1 MALLSIQ
8 ERSGGS
14 ESSNAVVRFDN
25 GPLYPITISNPF
37 LDEEEQELEWY
48 FEEHLEFPFTNK
60 VRAQNAAR
68 SITTYAENLFKQV
81 FGDNDIYA
89 EYRALLKGGLSGLQI
104 EIEGSPTFHA
114 LHWEAIKDPKFEQP
128 LSLQAVM
135 IRKNLHP
142 QALPASVHPS
152 PTINLLIVTAR
163 PSVERDVGYRT
174 ISRPLVESLRNAN
187 LPVQIDIL
195 RPGTYKALENHLRVT
210 TEQHGEGYYH
220 VIHFDVHGAVL
231 TYEQY
236 ESIQPQAVGN
246 AHLYKQYGRDPIQ
259 PYEGVKAFLSFEP
272 DADAEDT
279 KQKTDLVE
287 ATQLA
292 ALLVKHHVPITILN
306 ACQSGKQ
313 VGERETSLG
322 SRLVQAG
329 VQFVLA
335 MGYSITVSAAELL
348 MTTLYQRLFAGDELT
363 VAIRHART
371 ELANDKERLAYFD
384 QKIELED
391 WLLPVVYQ
399 NRPVTL
405 QPREFT
411 PDERSVWFERKA
423 EEKRYTPPDPT
434 YGFVGR
440 DLDILRIEKLVLTR
454 RNILLV
460 RGMGGAGK
468 TTLLRHLAAWWH
480 TTGFVQRVFSFG
492 YDEKAWTLQQ
502 IVVEI
507 AQTLY
512 GPRYYTDFQPLSPS
526 AQQAMLAGRLRSE
539 NHLLLLDN
547 LESITGAHLAIQHTL
562 PQSEPKALHS
572 FLADLAKGR
581 TLVLLGS
588 RGSEDW
594 LAKGTFD
601 NNIYD
606 LPGLD
611 KQAAST
617 LVDRILL
624 KNNTEKYRQHP
635 DLKQVLK
642 LLNGFPLALEVVLAN
657 LAHQTPSEV
666 LAALHK
672 GDVKLDIDDSKLE
685 DKSIF
690 EQKTESILRCIDY
703 SHSNLSPEAQSL
715 LLCLAPFQSVIFL
728 GALLDLYTSFLKQQS
743 TLAALPF
750 ERWTEVIGVAE
761 NWGLLRR
768 DPNIPE
774 FVHLQPTLPYFLRS
788 RLSTLQQTEVRR
800 AIETAYCEHY
810 AQYGGMLHNLLQSKD
825 PQERNKGQAL
835 VRLEYENLTTAV
847 KLALAAQTWI
857 IEPYIALDGYLDI
870 IHDPQ
875 RGLELGQMVLE
886 RLQDYPA
893 EQRTDFWKF
902 EVSVVI
908 DNMARHKL
916 QLQDYEA
923 AEALYHRAHS
933 IYVEEMNGDIGD
945 VKKMIADN
953 YHQLGILAE
962 LQRQWIQA
970 EEYFRK
976 SLQIRIERND
986 PHAQAD
992 SYYQLG
998 VLAQRQHHWLQSA
1011 EYYRKALQMYEESG
1025 DRYAEAD
1032 THYQL
1037 STIADQEHQWDQ
1049 VEEHCKQ
1056 ALQIYGEF
1064 NDHYSQAKA
1073 FQELGDAAREQH
1085 HLTEA
1090 KEYFQQ
1096 ALHLKV
1102 HLNDRYG
1109 QAITY
1114 HHLGIVAQ
1122 QQGEWLQAEQY
1133 YQQALDIDRE
1143 FNDLDG
1149 QADAYHQ
1156 LARLAQE
1163 QSHWNE
1169 AEQYYQ
1175 QALRVYVDLKDRY
1188 KQAKTYLNLG
1198 SLAQRQQKWSH
1209 AERYYQQALPLFT
1222 EFNDRFGESVTHINL
1237 GAVAQEQKQWDLAKH
1252 YNQQALP
1259 ILAELNDHY
1268 GQANIYSNLGWIAYE
1283 QQQLDQARDY
1293 FLRALEIFTA
1303 YEDVEAASPALFGLA
1318 LLWQRSRDPNLLS
1331 DIASI
1336 FETPVEEVNGLL
1348 DFIVTNKSNK

>member
-8 ERSGGS
+8 ERSRGA
-14 ESSNAVVRFDN
+14 ESSIAVVRFDN
-25 GPLYPITISNPF
+25 GPLHPITISNPF
-37 LDEEEQELEWY
+37 SDEEEQELEWY

-68 SITTYAENLFKQV
+68 SITTYGEKLFKQV
-81 FGDNDIYA
+81 FGDNDVYA
-89 EYRALLKGGLSGLQI
+89 EYRALLRGGLSGLQI

-128 LSLQAVM
+128 LALPAAMV
-135 IRKNLHP
+135 RKNLQP
-142 QALPASVHPS
+142 QALPASTRPS
-152 PTINLLIVTAR
+152 PTINLLVVTAR
-163 PSVERDVGYRT
+163 PSVEHDVGYRT

-187 LPVQIDIL
+187 LAVQVDIL
-195 RPGTYKALENHLRVT
+195 RPGTYKAFENHLRMT
-210 TEQHGEGYYH
+210 TEQRGEGYYH
-220 VIHFDVHGAVL
+220 VVHFDVHGAVL

-236 ESIQPQAVGN
+236 ESVQPQAVGN
-246 AHLYKQYGRDPIQ
+246 SHLYKQYGRDPIQ

-272 DADAEDT
+272 DADEDT
-279 KQKTDLVE
+279 KKKSDLVE

-292 ALLVKHHVPITILN
+292 ALLVKHQVPITILN

-322 SRLVQAG
+322 SHLVQSG
-329 VQFVLA
+329 VQLVLA
-335 MGYSITVSAAELL
+335 MGYSVTVSATELL
-348 MTTLYQRLFAGDELT
+348 MTTLYQRLFAGDDLT
-363 VAIRHART
+363 IASRHART
-371 ELANDKERLAYFD
+371 ELANDKERQAYSN

-411 PDERSVWFERKA
+411 QDERKDWFERKA
-423 EEKRYTPPDPT
+423 EEQRYTPPDPT

-440 DLDILRIEKLVLTR
+440 DLDILRIEKRLLTR

-480 TTGFVQRVFSFG
+480 TTGFVRRVFSFG
-492 YDEKAWTLQQ
+492 YDDKAWTLQQ
-502 IVVEI
+502 IMAEI
-507 AQTLY
+507 AQILY
-512 GPRYYTDFQPLSPS
+512 GPRYSTDFQPLSPA
-526 AQQAMLAGRLRSE
+526 AQQAMLAQRLRSE

-547 LESITGAHLAIQHTL
+547 LESITGVHLAIQHTL
-562 PQSEPKALHS
+562 PQAERQALRG
-572 FLADLAKGR
+572 FLTDLAKGR

-601 NNIYD
+601 DNIYE

-611 KQAAST
+611 RQAASI
-617 LVDRILL
+617 LVDRIVL
-624 KNNTEKYRQHP
+624 KNNAEKYRQHP

-666 LAALHK
+666 LAALQE
-672 GDVKLDIDDSKLE
+672 GDVKLDIDDSKQE

-703 SHSNLSPEAQSL
+703 AHSNLSPEAQSL
-715 LLCLAPFQSVIFL
+715 LLCLAPFTSVIFL
-728 GALLDLYTSFLKQQS
+728 GVFDLYTSFLKQQS

-750 ERWTEVIGVAE
+750 ERLEEVVGVAE

-800 AIETAYCEHY
+800 AIETAYREHY
-810 AQYGGMLHNLLQSKD
+810 AQYGSMLHDLLQSKD
-825 PQERNKGQAL
+825 PQEQHKGRVLTQM
-835 VRLEYENLTTAV
+835 EYENLTTAV
-847 KLALAAQTWI
+847 KLALAAWTQI
-857 IEPYIALDGYLDI
+857 IMPYIALDGYLDI
-870 IHDPQ
+870 IHVSQ

-893 EQRTDFWKF
+893 ELRTDFWKF
-902 EVSVVI
+902 EVSIVI

-916 QLQDYEA
+916 QLKDYEA
-923 AEALYHRAHS
+923 AEALYYRAHS
-933 IYVEEMNGDIGD
+933 IYIEQMNGDTNE
-945 VKKMIADN
+945 VKTMIANN
-953 YHQLGILAE
+953 YHQLGILA
-962 LQRQWIQA
+962 
-970 EEYFRK
+970 
-976 SLQIRIERND
+976 
-986 PHAQAD
+986 
-992 SYYQLG
+992 
-998 VLAQRQHHWLQSA
+998 QRQHHWHQSG
-1011 EYYRKALQMYEESG
+1011 EYYQQALQMYKESG

-1037 STIADQEHQWDQ
+1037 STIAGEGHQWDQ
-1049 VEEHCKQ
+1049 VEEHCKRS
-1056 ALQIYGEF
+1056 LQIYGEF
-1064 NDHYSQAKA
+1064 NDHYSQAKVL
-1073 FQELGDAAREQH
+1073 QELGDATREQH

-1096 ALHLKV
+1096 ALQLKI
-1102 HLNDRYG
+1102 HLNDRYS

-1114 HHLGIVAQ
+1114 YHLGIVAQ

-1143 FNDLDG
+1143 FNDLDS

-1163 QSHWNE
+1163 QSQWNQ

-1175 QALRVYVDLKDRY
+1175 QALHIYVELNDRY

-1198 SLAQRQQKWSH
+1198 SLAQGQQKWSH
-1209 AERYYQQALPLFT
+1209 AEGYYRQALPIFT
-1222 EFNDRFGESVTHINL
+1222 EFNDRYGESVAHMNL

-1259 ILAELNDHY
+1259 ILTELNDLY
-1268 GQANIYSNLGWIAYE
+1268 GQANIYSNLGWIAHE
-1283 QQQLDQARDY
+1283 QQQLDQARGY
-1293 FLRALEIFTA
+1293 FLHALEIFTA

-1331 DIASI
+1331 DISSI
-1336 FETPVEEVNGLL
+1336 FETPVEVVSGLL